1 MGLKTILKKYIN
13 KYQKISHLENEYK
26 TIDLIPFGDVNRK
39 KITFKSFE
47 DPKVSIIIPLY
58 NEEKYT
64 YNCLDF
70 LSKYLTNNISY
81 EILLIDD
88 NSSESNDFSNVQ
100 FINIHKNKEN
110 LGFLKNINLGIN
122 KAKGEYIYI
131 LNNNTEVQ
139 KDFLEELFHVF
150 DNFENVG
157 AVGSKLINADLSLQG
172 AGSVFLKDCSIHNI
186 ENSKKVYYP
195 DINYIKKVDYCS
207 GCSLLFKKYDD
218 NGNINQ
224 FDEQFVPTYFEET
237 DFCFQLNYLQNKHI
251 YYTPF
256 SKVLHFNGVT
266 YNSNKNNDENKIARN
281 AELFETNLNKFKN
294 KWDLQ
299 LNAIKSTTIEDR
311 IQEIYDHKSIVFFC
325 DIIPEHDRDSGSNR
339 LKEII
344 SAFVNLDFH
353 VSIIK
358 ENNFIENEY
367 NEYYQRMGVNV
378 FYEFKKH
385 KNYKNFITKQRLN
398 SSIVWFYGPHV
409 FIKYYNSAKKYF
421 PNAKL
426 VYDMVDIH
434 HLRFERAIEFD
445 SKNKRIKKEAE
456 KSKKIEIKSSNLADY
471 VITISN
477 FENQYMKQF
486 CEDKKLLTIS
496 NIHYIKVRKEDLISF
511 NERADLL
518 FIGSI
523 HAPNIDALYFLHNE
537 IMPIVW
543 KKLPNVN
550 VNIIGNV
557 NEKINDII
565 HEKFI
570 FHGYVPNIEDF
581 FNSNKLMIAP
591 LRYGAGVKGK
601 VGQSFEYYL
610 PVITTTIGGE
620 GMNLINKQ
628 NALIEDSASGFANA
642 IIELYSN
649 EELWLKLHHNS
660 EKSLAPFSK
669 EHLKKIILQLNK

>member
-26 TIDLIPFGDVNRK
+26 TIDLIPFGDLNRK

-47 DPKVSIIIPLY
+47 DPKVTIIIPFF

-88 NSSESNDFSNVQ
+88 NSSELNDFSNVQ

-131 LNNNTEVQ
+131 LNNDTEVQ
-139 KDFLEELFHVF
+139 KNFLEELFYVF

-157 AVGSKLINADLSLQG
+157 AVGSKLINADLSLQE

-186 ENSKKVYYP
+186 VNSKKVFYP

-224 FDEQFVPTYFEET
+224 FDEQFVPAYFEET
-237 DFCFQLNYLQNKHI
+237 DFCFQLNYLQNKNI

-266 YNSNKNNDENKIARN
+266 YNSKKNNDENKIARK

-294 KWDLQ
+294 KWDFQ
-299 LNAIKSTTIEDR
+299 LNEINSTTIEDR

-385 KNYKNFITKQRLN
+385 KNYENFLKKQRLN
-398 SSIVWFYGPHV
+398 SSIVWFYGPSV

-434 HLRFERAIEFD
+434 HLRFERALDFD

-543 KKLPNVN
+543 KKMPNIKVN
-550 VNIIGNV
+550 VIGNV
-557 NEKINDII
+557 NEKINDIFDSR
-565 HEKFI
+565 FI
-570 FHGYVPNIEDF
+570 FHGFVPEIETHF
-581 FNSNKLMIAP
+581 KSNKFMVAP

-601 VGQSFEYYL
+601 IGQAFEYYL
-610 PVITTTIGGE
+610 PVITTSIGAE
-620 GMNLINKQ
+620 GMFLENNK
-628 NALIEDSASGFANA
+628 NALIDDNPQGFANN
-642 IIELYSN
+642 ILDLYDN
-649 EELWLKLHHNS
+649 YDLWHKLHENS
-660 EKSLAPFSK
+660 ELSLQPFSK
-669 EHLKKIILQLNK
+669 EHLITQIKKI